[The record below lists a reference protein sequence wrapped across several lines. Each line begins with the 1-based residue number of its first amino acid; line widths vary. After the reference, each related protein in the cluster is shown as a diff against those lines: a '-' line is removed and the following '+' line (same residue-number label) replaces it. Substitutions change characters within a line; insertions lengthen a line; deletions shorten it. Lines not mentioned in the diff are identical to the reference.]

1 MSIRKMEKKVLLSF
15 LAFISGAWATDESSE
30 ESYTDEEFVPTEN
43 TGMLRKVHWQD
54 FKVELIVLSVF
65 ALYVFSFITKKR
77 KNADFA
83 SRWYNSLQ
91 SLFRNQFSQYGPGR
105 NMSPVINVSPTEYS
119 SYLTGRINVKNVYTT
134 LQLFP
139 RQDLFTYGINQL
151 VEIFMGNIMSP
162 VLPVAD
168 RFQVLLNLGNHA
180 KPWQPFV
187 FAIVRKDCMRILRE
201 TRFDLSFTRISSH
214 PSLPD
219 THVLMSENLEC
230 TERILNLPQFLPSIQ
245 SCMENLE
252 YFIVTDQPSAAP
264 ANEKEYIEY
273 PRIDAS
279 IRIDNVDTFN
289 ELENPKA
296 NDLLNTLLLIADNT
310 AKFQWRPEITKKLTS
325 SRKLALEEIV
335 HASAAA
341 KATRSKK
348 STASEV
354 SNLSETEQKKRLE
367 KERQRKI
374 KKRSKRA

>member
-1 MSIRKMEKKVLLSF
+1 MVRKVLMSV
-15 LAFISGAWATDESSE
+15 LAFISGALATDESSE
-30 ESYTDEEFVPTEN
+30 ESHTTEEFIDTEN
-43 TGMLRKVHWQD
+43 SGMLRKVHWQD
-54 FKVELIVLSVF
+54 FKIELIVLSVF
-65 ALYVFSFITKKR
+65 ALYVVSFITKKR

-91 SLFRNQFSQYGPGR
+91 TLLRNQFSQYGPGR
-105 NMSPVINVSPTEYS
+105 NMSPVIDVSPTEYS
-119 SYLTGRINVKNVYTT
+119 SYLTGRVNVKNVYTT

-151 VEIFMGNIMSP
+151 VEIFMGNVMSP
-162 VLPVAD
+162 VLPAAD
-168 RFQVLLNLGNHA
+168 RFQLILNLGNHA

-214 PSLPD
+214 PLLPE

-230 TERILNLPQFLPSIQ
+230 TERVLNLPQFLPSLQ
-245 SCMENLE
+245 SSMKNLE
-252 YFIVTDQPSAAP
+252 YLIVTDQPAAAP
-264 ANEKEYIEY
+264 ANEKEYMEQ

-279 IRIDNVDTFN
+279 MRVDNVGTFN
-289 ELENPKA
+289 ELENPQA

-310 AKFQWRPEITKKLTS
+310 SKFQWRPEITKKLTS
-325 SRKLALEEIV
+325 SRKLALEEVV

-341 KATRSKK
+341 KAAKSKK
-348 STASEV
+348 STASDV
-354 SNLSETEQKKRLE
+354 SNLSESEQKKRVD